1 MSNLTTLIHIGE
13 FLDYPKMA
21 ELERDFIKL
30 VDEFVINSTDTGI
43 LEEIGKLDMEAR
55 LLGISFYD
63 MYCVVL
69 QDVAGHQ
76 NLVSQFKIYMQ
87 SRKTTKSF
95 LV

>member
-1 MSNLTTLIHIGE
+1 MIHIAE
-13 FLDYPKMA
+13 FLDHLKMI
-21 ELERDFIKL
+21 ELERGFIKL
-30 VDEFVINSTDTGI
+30 VDEFVLNSTDTDI
-43 LEEIGKLDMEAR
+43 IEEIGKLDMEAR

-76 NLVSQFKIYMQ
+76 NLVSQFKIYAQ
-87 SRKTTKSF
+87 SRKHSESF

>member
-1 MSNLTTLIHIGE
+1 MT
-13 FLDYPKMA
+13 

-30 VDEFVINSTDTGI
+30 VDEFVINSVDAGI

-87 SRKTTKSF
+87 SRKYSKSF

>member
-1 MSNLTTLIHIGE
+1 MT
-13 FLDYPKMA
+13 

-30 VDEFVINSTDTGI
+30 VDEFVINSVDAGI

-76 NLVSQFKIYMQ
+76 NLVSQFKIYVQ
-87 SRKTTKSF
+87 SRKDSKSF

>member
-1 MSNLTTLIHIGE
+1 MSNLATQNHIGQ
-13 FLDYPKMA
+13 FSDYAQMT

-30 VDEFVINSTDTGI
+30 VDDFVINSTDAEI
-43 LEEIGKLDMEAR
+43 LGEIGKLDMEAR

-76 NLVSQFKIYMQ
+76 NLVSQFKIFMQ
-87 SRKTTKSF
+87 SRKTN
-95 LV
+95 

>member
-1 MSNLTTLIHIGE
+1 MT
-13 FLDYPKMA
+13 

-30 VDEFVINSTDTGI
+30 VDEFVINSVDAGI

-76 NLVSQFKIYMQ
+76 NLVSQFKIYVQ
-87 SRKTTKSF
+87 SKKHSKSF

>member
-1 MSNLTTLIHIGE
+1 
-13 FLDYPKMA
+13 MA

-30 VDEFVINSTDTGI
+30 VDDFVVQSTEPEI
-43 LEEIGKLDMEAR
+43 LDEISQLDREAR

-76 NLVSQFKIYMQ
+76 NLVSRFKLYV
-87 SRKTTKSF
+87 KTKKSA
-95 LV
+95 